1 MIEIRFH
8 GRGGQGA
15 VTSAEVLATAAINS
29 GKFAQ
34 AFPSFGP
41 ERRGAPVI
49 AFSRIADHK
58 ILNRTKIYN
67 PDIVIVLDPSI
78 MKIVDVT
85 SGIND
90 NGVVV
95 ANTKLSPE
103 EMKAIF
109 KKSNIRCAT
118 VNATKIA
125 LDILKRPITNIV
137 MLGALLKANNV
148 VDMEYFLEPLEARFG
163 KIAAKNMEACKK
175 AFEEVKISN

>member
-15 VTSAEVLATAAINS
+15 VTSAEVIATAAINS

-49 AFSRIADHK
+49 AFSRISDEQ

-67 PDIVIVLDPSI
+67 PDIVIILDPSI

-85 SGIND
+85 SGIKE
-90 NGVVV
+90 NGLVV
-95 ANTKLSPE
+95 ANTTKSPE
-103 EMKAIF
+103 EL
-109 KKSNIRCAT
+109 KKDFNKDIRVAT
-118 VNATKIA
+118 VNATHIA
-125 LDILKRPITNIV
+125 LDILKRPITNII
-137 MLGALLKANNV
+137 MLGAVLKIEPLITIDSLV
-148 VDMEYFLEPLEARFG
+148 EPLEARFG
-163 KIAAKNMEACKK
+163 KIAAKNIEACKV
-175 AFEEVKISN
+175 AYESVKYIN

>member
-15 VTSAEVLATAAINS
+15 VTSAEVIATAAINS

-49 AFSRIADHK
+49 AFSRIADEK

-85 SGIND
+85 AGIKE
-90 NGVVV
+90 NGLVV
-95 ANTKLSPE
+95 ANTSKSPE
-103 EMKAIF
+103 ELKAEF
-109 KKSNIRCAT
+109 NKNVKVAT
-118 VNATKIA
+118 VNATHIA
-125 LDILKRPITNIV
+125 LEILKRPITNII
-137 MLGALLKANNV
+137 MIGAVLKIEPLISI
-148 VDMEYFLEPLEARFG
+148 DSLISPLEARFG
-163 KIAAKNMEACKK
+163 KIAAKNIEACKIAYEK
-175 AFEEVKISN
+175 VKFTN